1 MESIKQFA
9 ESFTPVL
16 QQQTNDLLHEAKML
30 TDTPE
35 FEPYFDQVNQ
45 LIAGGK
51 RLRPFLCYLGYL
63 QAGGTELENI
73 HAHLVGLELFHTFCL
88 VHDDI
93 IDKAS
98 TRRGVKTIHTR
109 IKDDHPTMKDYA
121 DAQAVLIGDLIHGWS
136 LNLMLTGATSQAH
149 MQVSQMLN
157 EVVLGQMLDVKHTIQ
172 IEATEQELR
181 QKMELKT
188 ASYTFV
194 RPFLLGMAYTGEE
207 HIPSGVHEWL
217 LALGTTFQLQD
228 DYLDLFGD
236 PEVTGKP
243 VLNDLSEGQHTF
255 ILRQV
260 MEGVG
265 NALKNKLT
273 KAFGRDLEP
282 NIRKELQKE
291 ILATG
296 IEETLRNDITQR
308 YEEHLATLE
317 TLDLLPDIQQTFK
330 DLIQRLIARHA

>member
-16 QQQTNDLLHEAKML
+16 QQQTNELLYEAKTL

-35 FEPYFDQVNQ
+35 FKPYFEQVNQ
-45 LIAGGK
+45 LIKGGK

-63 QAGGTELENI
+63 QAGGTAPDRIN
-73 HAHLVGLELFHTFCL
+73 AHLIGLELFHTFCL
-88 VHDDI
+88 IHDDI

-98 TRRGVKTIHTR
+98 TRRGVNTVHAR
-109 IKDDHPTMKDYA
+109 IKEDHPTMKDYA
-121 DAQAVLIGDLIHGWS
+121 DAQAILIGDLIHGWS
-136 LNLMLTGATSQAH
+136 LHLMLSGASPQAH
-149 MQVSQMLN
+149 MEVTQMLN

-172 IEATEQELR
+172 IDATEQELR

-194 RPFLLGMAYTGEE
+194 RPFLLGMAYAN
-207 HIPSGVHEWL
+207 HDQVPSGVHEWL
-217 LALGTTFQLQD
+217 LELGTTFQLQD
-228 DYLDLFGD
+228 DYLDLFGN
-236 PEVTGKP
+236 PETTGKP

-255 ILRQV
+255 ILKQV
-260 MEGVG
+260 MEGAG
-265 NALKNKLT
+265 NGLKTKLT

-282 NIRKELQKE
+282 DVRAQLQQE
-291 ILATG
+291 ILNTG
-296 IEETLRNDITQR
+296 IEETLRQEITQR
-308 YEEHLATLE
+308 YEQHLKTLE
-317 TLDLLPDIQQTFK
+317 TLDLLPEIQQTFT

>member
-16 QQQTNDLLHEAKML
+16 QQQTKDLLHEAKTL

-51 RLRPFLCYLGYL
+51 RLRPFLCYLGYV
-63 QAGGTELENI
+63 QAGRIERKNI
-73 HAHLVGLELFHTFCL
+73 NSHLVGLELFHTFCL

-93 IDKAS
+93 IDKAH
-98 TRRGVKTIHTR
+98 TRRGVKTIHAR

-149 MQVSQMLN
+149 MQVTQMLN

-194 RPFLLGMAYTGEE
+194 RPFLLGMAYAGEE
-207 HIPSGVHEWL
+207 NIPSGVHEWL

-260 MEGVG
+260 MEGAG
-265 NALKNKLT
+265 NGLKTKLT

-282 NIRKELQKE
+282 NVRKELQEE
-291 ILATG
+291 ILTTG
-296 IEETLRNDITQR
+296 IEKTLRNDITQR
-308 YEEHLATLE
+308 YEEHLTTLE
-317 TLDLLPDIQQTFK
+317 TLDLLPDIKQTFK